1 MGTMKNILCL
11 AFALIPAPISAQ
23 SLPSGWTTRERAN
36 ATIHTNAAG
45 TATVM
50 IGEWRGETDL
60 SGKLNTSVQ
69 FLDKQPLCAGIGTV
83 ATTPILNGAAL
94 KKRYASPQ
102 AMCSLS
108 VAQDAQGLLVII
120 TIEQI
125 GINANAEG
133 IGQALLSQRLAHS
146 GVTPTIAARTPPV
159 PAPAPLRQGNAVSSI
174 LGVHYGSQMIMMG
187 FGEASGLQRFESMTI
202 LFKDGTACY
211 NCLDEWIKD
220 PSISK
225 YRRDKPD
232 DMGRWR
238 KVGATYQISY
248 PGSTDTH
255 DADANRLIGAAP
267 MGTKLN
273 ATYVASGVNMTGYSD
288 SATSVAYTDVLSLR
302 SDGRFLWGGDYSM
315 FGRSPGSAFSGRG
328 ASPNRMGRYTI
339 AGYWIRFEFDDGSVE
354 TKSLGIDP
362 MGQRFIVVDSS
373 IYILPDRK

>member
-1 MGTMKNILCL
+1 MKNILCL
-11 AFALIPAPISAQ
+11 ALALIAAPLFAQ
-23 SLPSGWTTRERAN
+23 SPPSGWTTREQDN
-36 ATIHTNAAG
+36 ATIHTNQAG

-50 IGEWRGETDL
+50 IGEWRGDSDL
-60 SGKLNTSVQ
+60 SGKLNTTAKVM
-69 FLDKQPLCAGIGTV
+69 DKQPLCAGIGTV

-108 VAQDAQGLLVII
+108 VAQDAQGLLVVI

-125 GINANAEG
+125 GTNANAEG
-133 IGQALLSQRLAHS
+133 IGQALLSQRLNRSNAS
-146 GVTPTIAARTPPV
+146 ATVAARTPPV
-159 PAPAPLRQGNAVSSI
+159 PAPAPLWQGNAASAI

-187 FGEASGLQRFESMTI
+187 FGEASGLQRFESMTM

-225 YRRDKPD
+225 YRRDNPK

-238 KVGATYQISY
+238 KVGGTYQISY
-248 PGSTDTH
+248 PGWTDTQ
-255 DADANRLIGAAP
+255 DADANRLIAP
-267 MGTKLN
+267 APAGTKLN
-273 ATYVASGVNMTGYSD
+273 ATYVASGVNMSGYSD
-288 SATSVAYTDVLSLR
+288 SVTTVAYTDVLSLR
-302 SDGRFLWGGDYSM
+302 SDGRFLWGGDYST
-315 FGRSPGSAFSGRG
+315 FGRSPGSTFSGRG
-328 ASPNRMGRYTI
+328 ASPNRMGRYII
-339 AGYWIRFEFDDGSVE
+339 AGYSIRFEFDDGKVE

-362 MGQRFIVVDSS
+362 MGRRFIVVDSS